1 MQNLISCDSLFYYVA
16 IMKKRYRIKITIGLL
31 VSLLIFLSF
40 VLVLIK
46 LRQPPPTEIVP
57 DRYSSVTTKP
67 EDELKEIVPEYRAR
81 VAIVIDDLGYDKK
94 VFRSFVD
101 LGIPITFSIL
111 PGARFSKHIASEA
124 KRLNYEV
131 ILHLPMQPHNPA
143 KNPGYGAISLDM
155 SRDEMLRQLSEDIEA
170 VPYINGV
177 NNHMGSHLT
186 ENWTAMN
193 IILEDL
199 HRRGLFFLDSMTSP
213 HSVAYNV
220 AKRIGVKSGKR
231 DVFLD
236 NKRDIGYI
244 KGQIDE
250 AIRIAKLS
258 GEATVIGH
266 PRRETVAALREK
278 ISDFKKEGIELVVVS
293 TLLD

>member
-1 MQNLISCDSLFYYVA
+1 
-16 IMKKRYRIKITIGLL
+16 MKRRSRIKVTIGLL
-31 VSLLIFLSF
+31 ISLLVFLTIT
-40 VLVLIK
+40 LVLIK

-57 DRYSSVTTKP
+57 DKYSSVIIEP
-67 EDELKEIVPEYRAR
+67 EDKLKEIVPEYRPR

-94 VFRSFVD
+94 IFRSFVD

-111 PGARFSKHIASEA
+111 PGVRFSKHIASEA

-131 ILHLPMQPHNPA
+131 MLHLPMQPHNPA
-143 KNPGYGAISLDM
+143 RNPGSGVISLDM

-170 VPYINGV
+170 VPYIDGV
-177 NNHMGSHLT
+177 NNHMGSHFT
-186 ENWTAMN
+186 ENRTAMN

-199 HRRGLFFLDSMTSP
+199 HRRGLFFLDSRTSP
-213 HSVAYNV
+213 RSVAYNV

-236 NKRDIGYI
+236 NKRDIEYI

-258 GEATVIGH
+258 GEVTVIGH

-293 TLLD
+293 ALLD